1 MSTDRTSGPS
11 SFPSLECKCDVLRL
25 VGYIGIMAKLRGL
38 LKASHFGPTL
48 IVTSISFGFAVHY
61 WWEGPAY
68 VIAFG
73 VFTGQLVVGW
83 SNDLYDFDDDLRHQ
97 RTNKPLVSGLI
108 TKQYLEKWL
117 RAMVPFSFVA
127 NLLGPLGI
135 RGGLVYML
143 GIACGVAYNF
153 YFKFSVLSP
162 LPYAIA
168 FAALPSSIAI
178 SKDITPPLWMWLG
191 GALLGMAAH
200 FINVLKDMKED
211 HVSGIK
217 GLPQRL
223 GTRGSVVAAVVLISV
238 SVLVLL

>member
-1 MSTDRTSGPS
+1 MWFG
-11 SFPSLECKCDVLRL
+11 
-25 VGYIGIMAKLRGL
+25 KLKGL

-48 IVTSISFGFAVHY
+48 LVTAISFGFATYY

-83 SNDLYDFDDDLRHQ
+83 SNDLYDYQDDLSHNRK
-97 RTNKPLVSGLI
+97 NKPLVSGQI
-108 TKQYLEKWL
+108 TEELLQNWLKW
-117 RAMVPFSFVA
+117 VTPFSFIA
-127 NLLGPLGI
+127 NLFGPLGVK
-135 RGGLVYML
+135 GGLVYML
-143 GIACGVAYNF
+143 GILCGVAYNF

-178 SKDITPPLWMWLG
+178 SKGIVPPLWMWLG
-191 GALLGMAAH
+191 GALFGMAAH
-200 FINVLKDMKED
+200 FINVIKDMKED
-211 HVSGIK
+211 QISKIG

-223 GTRGSVVAAVVLISV
+223 GSKNSIWVAVILIAIGIAVLKIT
-238 SVLVLL
+238 